1 MLRNMKLLFALLFA
15 TLGAGSVTAQRT
27 PPLVIPPSTPPPL
40 PIPDETLLQLG
51 AVDLR
56 MTVPVMIGTRGP
68 WHFVIDT
75 GAERTVIARELAG
88 VLGLIRGPG
97 ARIVALT
104 GTTPVETA
112 IIPALRVSSL
122 PARSVI
128 APALVAQHIGA
139 QGLLGIDALQGHA
152 VVIDFDRDQ
161 MTLTPAPR
169 RSRGA
174 AADEIVITARSRLG
188 QLIVTDA
195 AWRSTRIAVVID
207 TGTPYSIGNS
217 ALLRAMTR
225 RQRTLPAVTLT
236 SVTGESLVAPSLLAD
251 ELVVGGIRFNG
262 VPMGFA
268 DSAAFDRLGLGA
280 KPALLLG
287 MDVLRL
293 FRRVAIDFPNRQI
306 RFLNHRTDRG
316 RPVWPG

>member
-1 MLRNMKLLFALLFA
+1 MKRAFAALLLMIA
-15 TLGAGSVTAQRT
+15 AASAPAQHV
-27 PPLVIPPSTPPPL
+27 PLVIPPSTPPPL

-51 AVDLR
+51 AVEQR
-56 MTVPVMIGTRGP
+56 MTVPVMIGARGP

-88 VLGLIRGPG
+88 VLGLTAGPG

-104 GTTPVETA
+104 GIMPVETA

-122 PARSVI
+122 PPRGVV
-128 APALVAQHIGA
+128 APALAAQHIGA
-139 QGLLGIDALQGHA
+139 QGLLGIDALQDHA
-152 VVIDFDRDQ
+152 VTIDFDRDQ
-161 MTLTPAPR
+161 MTLIPAPR
-169 RSRGA
+169 RARKG

-195 AWRSTRIAVVID
+195 AWRGTRIAVVID
-207 TGTPYSIGNS
+207 TGTPYSIGNG
-217 ALLRAMTR
+217 ALLNAMTR

-236 SVTGESLVAPSLLAD
+236 SVTGQSLVAPSLLAD
-251 ELVVGGIRFNG
+251 DLVVGGIRFAG

-268 DSAAFDRLGLGA
+268 DSAAFDRLGLGD

-316 RPVWPG
+316 RPAWPG